1 MKAHA
6 NPLYWPAHNHPA
18 TMCERHPCVLAR
30 RMRPSSF
37 RVCSPLKP
45 SVSADVAMRV
55 SLEEAL
61 RILASLEN
69 VTELDLSSKFVC

>member
-1 MKAHA
+1 
-6 NPLYWPAHNHPA
+6 
-18 TMCERHPCVLAR
+18 MCERHLCALAR

-55 SLEEAL
+55 SSLEEAL
-61 RILASLEN
+61 RILASSEI
-69 VTELDLSSKFVC
+69 VTELDLSELYEHGKFVCEYVCLDVVT